1 MESEWQE
8 FDWLTISEEWREL
21 KLVWRFLGWSE
32 TSLERIFEALSDL
45 LVLSEI
51 AVGQIECWQNY
62 C

>member
-1 MESEWQE
+1 MESEWHE
-8 FDWLTISEEWREL
+8 FDWLTITEEWREL

-51 AVGQIECWQNY
+51 AVGQI
-62 C
+62 